1 LWLGTATGCPRRE
14 RRGAPLAGT
23 SGKRART
30 ELSAR
35 ERIGIAGPSA
45 VSPRPEWL
53 RVSGPRH
60 GHSAGFLLC
69 IDRSRSE
76 SRLHPAGEAVPAGM
90 TSMHSERPGWTAG
103 YSGMEPAIE
112 YRRFAQECR
121 RLAREAKTERHR
133 VIMEEMAQA
142 WEMLAK
148 ETDREGAHASP

>member
-1 LWLGTATGCPRRE
+1 
-14 RRGAPLAGT
+14 
-23 SGKRART
+23 
-30 ELSAR
+30 
-35 ERIGIAGPSA
+35 
-45 VSPRPEWL
+45 
-53 RVSGPRH
+53 
-60 GHSAGFLLC
+60 
-69 IDRSRSE
+69 
-76 SRLHPAGEAVPAGM
+76 M